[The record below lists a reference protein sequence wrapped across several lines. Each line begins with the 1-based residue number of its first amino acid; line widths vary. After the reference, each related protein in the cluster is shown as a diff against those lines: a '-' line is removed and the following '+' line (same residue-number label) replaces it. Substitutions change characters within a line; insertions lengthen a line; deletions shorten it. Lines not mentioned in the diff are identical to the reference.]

1 MFSFSKAKY
10 PRLVQIAINTIL
22 QPTYSEELPIHARRE
37 EIIRAIKDNQIVV
50 IAGETGSGKTTQ
62 IPKFL
67 IDAGYGQNG
76 LIGCTQPRRVAALS
90 VAQRIAEELGVS
102 YGNEVG
108 AKIRFTDQ
116 TRKDT
121 TIKVMTDGI
130 LLNEIQDDP
139 MLRAYDAIIIDEAHE
154 RSLNIDFILGCLR
167 QLAHQRKD
175 LKIVITSATIDTA
188 SFSKAFDGAP
198 IIEVSGRMYPV
209 DTIYRPIEEI
219 LEDAGDL
226 TFIEAAAEQ
235 VSEIINHNREGDILV
250 FLSGERDIH
259 ELRRKLEDTHAR
271 SCDILP
277 LYGRMANA
285 DQQRIFHPQG
295 RRRVILST
303 NIAETSLT
311 VPGIRYVVD
320 TGLARI
326 SRYSATSRTQRLP
339 IEPIAQSSADQRK
352 GRCGRVS
359 NGVCYRLY
367 SEQDFLG
374 RPRFTTPEIHRSN
387 LASVILRMLAFR
399 LGDIRTFPFID
410 PPSDTAIRGGY
421 RLLEELDAVYSDS
434 RSDNEDDYRL
444 TKLGRKL
451 ARLPVD
457 PTVARMLLQAQRENA
472 VEDVLVI
479 ASGLSIQDP
488 RERPAELAKEADE
501 MQKRFVHKESDFLT
515 LLNIWNAYHD
525 EMDRLSQGQLRKFCK
540 KHFVSYQR
548 MREWRDVHHQLERV
562 LKNLK
567 MLPSS
572 QSNAPGGLGRKT
584 GDAEPK
590 SPASAPRSNER
601 GHKAKQA
608 TSNKQHSQLPTP
620 HSSLGSEAATYAAIH
635 RSILTGLL
643 SNIAVKEEEHN
654 YRGPRN
660 RKALLFPGSG
670 LFDHETAKKQRKA
683 SYAKKSKPKPAKTTA
698 PAWIVCGEWMETS
711 RLFARTA
718 AKVNVQWIE
727 DMAGDLL
734 KLKHS
739 EPFWSTKSAAAL
751 CKQRKV
757 LFGLEIGRSN
767 VSLSR
772 IAPDESTDIF
782 VRNGLI
788 ETGIRERPDF
798 LKHNTEIAEKAE
810 SELARRRLGSGFA
823 VEDRLFDFYRQRLN
837 AVGSYAELR
846 SFAKREHGGRLDFL
860 KATIDDLLPETE
872 QDDTLEAFPKSLVIG
887 GSELPLNYRHE
898 PGGDDDG
905 VTLCVPIT
913 QLGAIQ
919 QGTLDWAVPGH
930 IEEKIE
936 SLLRGLP
943 KQIRIS
949 LHPLKERAAE
959 LRTKLK
965 PSERPL
971 REQLADTLREQYQ
984 IQTYKDDW
992 SKTEIPD
999 YLQPRIQIENTKGD
1013 ILADGRDLDT
1023 LRATL
1028 ESTAKEVSSGSG
1040 LDAIPAWQQATA
1052 QYERE
1057 NLSSWNF
1064 GDLPLEIDLSGDSG
1078 LPLKA
1083 YPALVKE
1090 GERVHLRLLPVA
1102 DAALEATRHG
1112 WPALATTV
1120 MGRDIA
1126 WLRNDLKDL
1135 KQLGALLLP
1144 LGSFDA
1150 IKASAWGHLQ
1160 RHLFRC
1166 GECLPLKESRFKKVL
1181 ARADED
1187 RRGIVTKLADRLRA
1201 LLEARQA
1208 ISLLLE
1214 QKKTSKA
1221 IVYPGM
1227 RAQLESLAPADVLE
1241 QYSFAELPHLTRFL
1255 KAMHLRAE
1263 RAKDSIQRDM
1273 EKSKRVTPYEA
1284 RSTTL
1289 SKLAK
1294 TPAQQNEFKAYRILL
1309 EEFKVSVYAQ
1319 ELGTAQ
1325 KVSEKRLDHLA
1336 DEIERK
1342 LK

>member
-1 MFSFSKAKY
+1 M
-10 PRLVQIAINTIL
+10 L
-22 QPTYSEELPIHARRE
+22 QPTYSETLPIHARRE
-37 EIIRAIKDNQIVV
+37 EIIRAIQNNQIVV

-90 VAQRIAEELGVS
+90 VAQRIAEELGVT
-102 YGNEVG
+102 YGHQVG

-116 TRKDT
+116 TRQDT
-121 TIKVMTDGI
+121 AIKVMTDGI

-139 MLRAYDAIIIDEAHE
+139 LLRAYDAIIIDEAHE

-167 QLAHQRKD
+167 QLAERRSE

-198 IIEVSGRMYPV
+198 IIEVSGRTYPV
-209 DTIYRPIEEI
+209 ETLYRPFDEN
-219 LEDAGDL
+219 DGDF
-226 TFIEAAAEQ
+226 TFIEAALET
-235 VSEIINHNREGDILV
+235 VGEILQDNRQGDILV
-250 FLSGERDIH
+250 FLPSERDIH
-259 ELRRKLEDTHAR
+259 EMRRKLEDSPAR

-295 RRRVILST
+295 RRRIILST

-320 TGLARI
+320 SGLARI
-326 SRYSATSRTQRLP
+326 SHYSATSRTQRLP
-339 IEPIAQSSADQRK
+339 IEPIAQSSANQRK

-374 RPRFTTPEIHRSN
+374 RPAFTAPEIHRSN

-399 LGDIRTFPFID
+399 LGDIRSFPFID

-421 RLLEELDAVYSDS
+421 RLLEELDAVYRDS
-434 RSDNEDDYRL
+434 RSENEDAFRL
-444 TKLGRKL
+444 TKLGRRL
-451 ARLPVD
+451 AQLPVD
-457 PTVARMLLQAQRENA
+457 PTVARMLLQAQQENVLA
-472 VEDVLVI
+472 EVLVI
-479 ASGLSIQDP
+479 AAGLSIQDP
-488 RERPAELAKEADE
+488 RERPAQLANEADE

-525 EMDRLSQGQLRKFCK
+525 EMERLSQAKLRKFCK
-540 KHFVSYQR
+540 QHFVSYQR
-548 MREWRDVHHQLERV
+548 MREWRDVHQ
-562 LKNLK
+562 
-567 MLPSS
+567 
-572 QSNAPGGLGRKT
+572 QLGRILK
-584 GDAEPK
+584 
-590 SPASAPRSNER
+590 ER
-601 GHKAKQA
+601 LKAKAAQGPTAAQA
-608 TSNKQHSQLPTP
+608 PTTQT
-620 HSSLGSEAATYAAIH
+620 HLTEAGYAAIH
-635 RSILTGLL
+635 RAILSGLL

-683 SYAKKSKPKPAKTTA
+683 SYAKKTKPKPAKTSA
-698 PAWIVCGEWMETS
+698 PEWIVCGEWMETS

-718 AKVNVQWIE
+718 AKVEVQWIE
-727 DMAGDLL
+727 AMAGDLL
-734 KLKHS
+734 RLKYS
-739 EPFWSTKSAAAL
+739 EPFWSSKSAAAL

-772 IAPDESTDIF
+772 IDPEQSTDIF

-788 ETGIRERPDF
+788 EIGIRERPEF
-798 LKHNTEIAEKAE
+798 LQHNAAVSERAE

-823 VEDRLFDFYRQRLN
+823 VEDRLFDFYRQRLR

-860 KATIDDLLPETE
+860 HASIDDLLPETE
-872 QDDTLEAFPKSLVIG
+872 QDDSTAVFPQSLTIG
-887 GSELPLNYRHE
+887 GSELPLRYRHD
-898 PGGDDDG
+898 PGGEADG
-905 VTLCVPIT
+905 VTLHVPLT

-930 IEEKIE
+930 LEEKIE

-943 KQIRIS
+943 KPIRIQ

-959 LRTKLK
+959 LRRQLQ
-965 PSERPL
+965 PCARSL
-971 REQLADTLREQYQ
+971 REQLADTLRQQYN

-992 SKTEIPD
+992 AKTEIPD
-999 YLQPRIQIENTKGD
+999 YLQPRIQIENSKGEQ
-1013 ILADGRDLDT
+1013 LANGRDLDA
-1023 LRATL
+1023 LRASL
-1028 ESTAKEVSSGSG
+1028 ERSAKAVARGNH
-1040 LDAIPAWQQATA
+1040 LDAVPAWQAATA

-1057 NLSSWNF
+1057 HLSSWNF
-1064 GDLPLEIDLSGDSG
+1064 GDLPQEIDLSGDSG

-1083 YPALVKE
+1083 YPALVKQ
-1090 GERVHLRLLPVA
+1090 GENVHLRLLP
-1102 DAALEATRHG
+1102 DAAAALDATRQG
-1112 WPALATTV
+1112 WPALATIV

-1135 KQLGALLLP
+1135 KQLGARLLP
-1144 LGSFDA
+1144 LGTFDA

-1166 GECLPLKESRFKKVL
+1166 GEYLPLKEARFNKTL
-1181 ARADED
+1181 ARADQE
-1187 RRGIVTKLADRLRA
+1187 RRGIIPKLCDQLRA
-1201 LLEARQA
+1201 HLDARQD

-1227 RAQLESLAPADVLE
+1227 RAQLECIAPADLLE
-1241 QYSFAELPHLTRFL
+1241 QYNFDELPHLTRFL
-1255 KAMHLRAE
+1255 KAMRLRAE
-1263 RAKDSIQRDM
+1263 RAKESIQRDI
-1273 EKSKRVTPYEA
+1273 EKSKRVAPYEA
-1284 RSTTL
+1284 RSAAL
-1289 SKLAK
+1289 IQLAK
-1294 TPAQQNEFKAYRILL
+1294 TPAQQSEVKAYRMLL

-1325 KVSEKRLDHLA
+1325 KVSEKRLDKLA
-1336 DEIERK
+1336 DTLEHK

>member
-1 MFSFSKAKY
+1 MPS
-10 PRLVQIAINTIL
+10 IL
-22 QPTYSEELPIHARRE
+22 KPTYSEELPIHARRE

-90 VAQRIAEELGVS
+90 VAQRIAEELGVT

-116 TRKDT
+116 TRHDT
-121 TIKVMTDGI
+121 AIKVMTDGI

-167 QLAHQRKD
+167 QLSDQRKD
-175 LKIVITSATIDTA
+175 LKIIITSATIDTEA
-188 SFSKAFDGAP
+188 FSKAFDGAP
-198 IIEVSGRMYPV
+198 IIEVSGRMFPV
-209 DTIYRPIEEI
+209 DMIYRPFDENE
-219 LEDAGDL
+219 GDL
-226 TFIEAAAEQ
+226 TFIEAA
-235 VSEIINHNREGDILV
+235 SETINEILYDNRQGDILV
-250 FLSGERDIH
+250 FLPGERDIH
-259 ELRRKLEDTHAR
+259 ELRRELEDSPAR
-271 SCDILP
+271 SCDILS

-295 RRRVILST
+295 RRRIILST

-399 LGDIRTFPFID
+399 LGDIRSFPFID

-421 RLLEELDAVYSDS
+421 RLLEELDAVYSDH

-444 TKLGRKL
+444 TKLGRRL
-451 ARLPVD
+451 AQLPVD
-457 PTVARMLLQAQRENA
+457 PTVARMLLQAHQENA
-472 VEDVLVI
+472 IEDVLVI

-515 LLNIWNAYHD
+515 ILNIWNAYHD
-525 EMDRLSQGQLRKFCK
+525 EMERLTQAKLRKFCK
-540 KHFVSYQR
+540 QHFVSYQR
-548 MREWRDVHHQLERV
+548 MREWREVHHQLERI
-562 LKNLK
+562 LKKLK
-567 MLPSS
+567 LLPVGRDGLRVVRDKANTPKEKKQKPNSS
-572 QSNAPGGLGRKT
+572 ASKLATPLDSKT
-584 GDAEPK
+584 DA
-590 SPASAPRSNER
+590 
-601 GHKAKQA
+601 G
-608 TSNKQHSQLPTP
+608 
-620 HSSLGSEAATYAAIH
+620 YAAIH

-683 SYAKKSKPKPAKTTA
+683 SYAKTSKPKPAKTTA

-718 AKVNVQWIE
+718 AKVKVEWIE
-727 DMAGDLL
+727 EMAGDLL

-772 IAPDESTDIF
+772 IDPEQSTDIF

-788 ETGIRERPDF
+788 ELGIRERPDF
-798 LKHNTEIAEKAE
+798 LKHNAEVAERAE

-823 VEDRLFDFYRQRLN
+823 VEDRLYDFYRQHLT

-846 SFAKREHGGRLDFL
+846 SFAKREHKGSLDFL
-860 KATIDDLLPETE
+860 NASIDDLLPEEE
-872 QDDTLEAFPKSLVIG
+872 QHDSTEAFPKSLAIG
-887 GSELPLNYRHE
+887 GSELPLRYRHE
-898 PGGDDDG
+898 PGGEDDG
-905 VTLCVPIT
+905 VTLHVPLT
-913 QLGAIQ
+913 QIGAIQ

-930 IEEKIE
+930 LEEKIE

-943 KQIRIS
+943 KQIRIQ
-949 LHPLKERAAE
+949 LHPLKERAAQ
-959 LRTKLK
+959 LRQQLK
-965 PSERPL
+965 PSARSL
-971 REQLADTLREQYQ
+971 RDQLADTLREQYQ
-984 IQTYKDDW
+984 IQTFKDDW
-992 SKTEIPD
+992 SKTEIPN

-1013 ILADGRDLDT
+1013 ILADGRNLDA
-1023 LRATL
+1023 LRASL
-1028 ESTAKEVSSGSG
+1028 EATAKEVSSGNG

-1057 NLSSWNF
+1057 NLNSWNF
-1064 GDLPLEIDLSGDSG
+1064 GDLPQEIDLSGDSG

-1090 GERVHLRLLPVA
+1090 GESVHLRLLPDA

-1144 LGSFDA
+1144 LGSFDI
-1150 IKASAWGHLQ
+1150 IKANAWSHLQ

-1166 GECLPLKESRFKKVL
+1166 GEYLPLKESRFKKGLV
-1181 ARADED
+1181 RADEE
-1187 RRGIVTKLADRLRA
+1187 RRGIVPKLCDQLRA
-1201 LLEARQA
+1201 HLDARQA

-1214 QKKTSKA
+1214 QKKTAKA
-1221 IVYPGM
+1221 ILYPGM
-1227 RAQLESLAPADVLE
+1227 RAQLESISPTDVLE
-1241 QYSFAELPHLTRFL
+1241 HYSFAELPDLTRFL
-1255 KAMHLRAE
+1255 KAMRLRAE
-1263 RAKDSIQRDM
+1263 RAKDSIQRDI
-1273 EKSKRVTPYEA
+1273 EKSKRVAPYET
-1284 RSTTL
+1284 RSATL

-1294 TPAQQNEFKAYRILL
+1294 TAAQKNEFKAYRILL

-1325 KVSEKRLDHLA
+1325 KVSEKRLDKLA
-1336 DEIERK
+1336 DDLERE

>member
-1 MFSFSKAKY
+1 M
-10 PRLVQIAINTIL
+10 
-22 QPTYSEELPIHARRE
+22 
-37 EIIRAIKDNQIVV
+37 
-50 IAGETGSGKTTQ
+50 
-62 IPKFL
+62 
-67 IDAGYGQNG
+67 
-76 LIGCTQPRRVAALS
+76 IGCTQPRRVAALS
-90 VAQRIAEELGVS
+90 VAQRIAEELKVQ
-102 YGNEVG
+102 YGHEVG

-121 TIKVMTDGI
+121 AIKVMTDGI

-139 MLRAYDAIIIDEAHE
+139 MLHAYEAIIIDEAHE

-167 QLAHQRKD
+167 QLAKQRKD
-175 LKIVITSATIDTA
+175 LKIVITSATIDTE
-188 SFSKAFDGAP
+188 SFSKAFDRAP

-209 DTIYRPIEEI
+209 DTHYRPIETMTE
-219 LEDAGDL
+219 ENGDF
-226 TFIEAAAEQ
+226 TMIEAAAEQ
-235 VSEIINHNREGDILV
+235 VTEIINHNLEGDILV
-250 FLSGERDIH
+250 FLPGERDIH
-259 ELRRKLEDTHAR
+259 ELRRHLEDSPAR

-277 LYGRMANA
+277 LFGRLANA

-295 RRRVILST
+295 RRRIILST

-326 SRYSATSRTQRLP
+326 SRYSPHSRTQRLP
-339 IEPIAQSSADQRK
+339 VEPIAQSSANQRM

-359 NGVCYRLY
+359 DGVCYRLY

-374 RPRFTTPEIHRSN
+374 RPKFTTPEIHRSN

-399 LGDIRTFPFID
+399 LGDVRTFPFID
-410 PPSDTAIRGGY
+410 PPADNAIRGGY
-421 RLLEELDAVYSDS
+421 RLLEELDAVYVDQ
-434 RSDNEDDYRL
+434 RSNNEDSYRL
-444 TKLGRKL
+444 TKLGRRL
-451 ARLPVD
+451 AKIPVD
-457 PTVARMLLQAQRENA
+457 PTVARMLLQAKEEHA

-488 RERPAELAKEADE
+488 RERPSEMAKEADE
-501 MQKRFVHKESDFLT
+501 MQKCFIHKESDFLT
-515 LLNIWNAYHD
+515 LLNIWTTYHD
-525 EMDRLSQGQLRKFCK
+525 QMERLSQGQLRKFCK
-540 KHFVSYQR
+540 QHFISYQR

-562 LKNLK
+562 LKTLK
-567 MLPSS
+567 ILPTGKVESG
-572 QSNAPGGLGRKT
+572 SNQ
-584 GDAEPK
+584 
-590 SPASAPRSNER
+590 
-601 GHKAKQA
+601 QA
-608 TSNKQHSQLPTP
+608 TTNKQHLT
-620 HSSLGSEAATYAAIH
+620 EANYVAIH
-635 RSILTGLL
+635 RSILSGLL
-643 SNIAVKEEEHN
+643 SNIAVKEDAHN

-670 LFDHETAKKQRKA
+670 LFDHESAKKQRKVA
-683 SYAKKSKPKPAKTTA
+683 YAKKAKPKPAKTTA

-718 AKVNVQWIE
+718 AKVEVQWIE
-727 DMAGDLL
+727 AIAGDLL

-757 LFGLEIGRSN
+757 LFGLEIGRNN

-772 IAPDESTDIF
+772 IDPEESTDIF

-788 ETGIRERPDF
+788 ELGIRERPDF
-798 LKHNTEIAEKAE
+798 IQQNTEVSARAE

-823 VEDRLFDFYRQRLN
+823 VEDRLFDFYRRRLN

-846 SFAKREHGGRLDFL
+846 SFAKREHGGCLDFL
-860 KATIDDLLPETE
+860 KANIDDLLPEKE
-872 QDDTLEAFPKSLVIG
+872 QDDSVEAFPKSLAIG
-887 GSELPLNYRHE
+887 GSELPLRYRHE
-898 PGGDDDG
+898 PGGKADG
-905 VTLCVPIT
+905 VTLHVPLT

-930 IEEKIE
+930 LVEKIE

-943 KQIRIS
+943 KQIRIQ

-959 LRTKLK
+959 LSEQLK
-965 PSERPL
+965 PSARSL
-971 REQLADTLREQYQ
+971 REKLADTLRDLYQ
-984 IQTYKDDW
+984 IHTYKDDW
-992 SKTEIPD
+992 LKTEIPD
-999 YLQPRIQIENTKGD
+999 YLQPRIQIENTKGEF
-1013 ILADGRDLDT
+1013 LADSRDLHT
-1023 LRATL
+1023 LRTTL
-1028 ESTAKEVSSGSG
+1028 ESAAKEVSTGNG

-1052 QYERE
+1052 QHERE
-1057 NLSSWNF
+1057 NLSSWEF
-1064 GDLPLEIDLSGDSG
+1064 GDLPMEIDLSGDSG

-1090 GERVHLRLLPVA
+1090 GVRVHLRLLPDA
-1102 DAALEATRHG
+1102 AAALEATRHG

-1144 LGSFDA
+1144 LGNFDS
-1150 IKASAWGHLQ
+1150 IKTSAWNHLQ

-1166 GECLPLKESRFKKVL
+1166 GEYLPLKESRFKKGLV
-1181 ARADED
+1181 RADDE
-1187 RRGIVTKLADRLRA
+1187 RRGIVPKLCDQLRA
-1201 LLEARQA
+1201 LLDARQA
-1208 ISLLLE
+1208 VMLLLE
-1214 QKKTSKA
+1214 QKKTSTA

-1227 RAQLESLAPADVLE
+1227 RAQLDSIAPADLLD
-1241 QYSFAELPHLTRFL
+1241 QYTFSELPHLTRYL
-1255 KAMHLRAE
+1255 KAMRLRAE
-1263 RAKDSIQRDM
+1263 RAKDSIQRDI
-1273 EKSKRVTPYEA
+1273 EKSKRVAPFEA
-1284 RSTTL
+1284 RSAAL
-1289 SKLAK
+1289 LKLAK
-1294 TPAQQNEFKAYRILL
+1294 TPAQQGEVKTYRILL

-1325 KVSEKRLDHLA
+1325 KASEKRLDNLA
-1336 DEIERK
+1336 EAIERL

>member
-1 MFSFSKAKY
+1 LNVQSSTFNVPIPLSFDS
-10 PRLVQIAINTIL
+10 PAIIKTIL
-22 QPTYSEELPIHARRE
+22 QPTYSEDLPIHARRE
-37 EIIRAIKDNQIVV
+37 EIVRAIKENQVVV

-67 IDAGYGQNG
+67 IDAGYGTNG

-90 VAQRIAEELGVS
+90 VAQRIAEELGVI

-116 TRKDT
+116 TRHDT
-121 TIKVMTDGI
+121 AIKVMTDGI

-139 MLRAYDAIIIDEAHE
+139 MLSAYDAIIIDEAHE

-167 QLAHQRKD
+167 QLADQRKD
-175 LKIVITSATIDTA
+175 LKIVITSATIDTE

-198 IIEVSGRMYPV
+198 IIEVSGRTFPV
-209 DTIYRPIEEI
+209 DTYYRPIEEM

-235 VSEIINHNREGDILV
+235 INEIINHNREGDILV
-250 FLSGERDIH
+250 FLPGERDIN
-259 ELRRKLEDTHAR
+259 ELRRLLENSRAR

-320 TGLARI
+320 SGLARI
-326 SRYSATSRTQRLP
+326 SRYSATSRTLRLP

-367 SEQDFLG
+367 SEQDFLS
-374 RPRFTTPEIHRSN
+374 RPRYTTPEIHRSN

-421 RLLEELDAVYSDS
+421 RLLEELDAVYRDS

-444 TKLGRKL
+444 TKLGRRL

-457 PTVARMLLQAQRENA
+457 PTVARMLLQAQREH
-472 VEDVLVI
+472 VIEDVLVI

-525 EMDRLSQGQLRKFCK
+525 EMERLSQGQLRKFCK

-567 MLPSS
+567 MMP
-572 QSNAPGGLGRKT
+572 T
-584 GDAEPK
+584 GQNK
-590 SPASAPRSNER
+590 ER
-601 GHKAKQA
+601 P
-608 TSNKQHSQLPTP
+608 TSNVQHSTP
-620 HSSLGSEAATYAAIH
+620 NKGKATAQTQKTQNVQRSTFNESDYAAIH

-670 LFDHETAKKQRKA
+670 LFDHATAKKQRKA
-683 SYAKKSKPKPAKTTA
+683 SYAKTSKPKPAKTTA

-718 AKVNVQWIE
+718 AKVQVQWIE
-727 DMAGDLL
+727 EVAGDLL

-757 LFGLEIGRSN
+757 LFGLEISRSN

-772 IAPDESTDIF
+772 IDPDQSTDIF

-788 ETGIRERPDF
+788 EKGIRERPDF
-798 LKHNTEIAEKAE
+798 LQHNDEVSERAE

-823 VEDRLFDFYRQRLN
+823 VEDRLHDFYRRRLD

-846 SFAKREHGGRLDFL
+846 SFAKRKHKGSLDFL
-860 KATIDDLLPETE
+860 KATIDDLLPESE
-872 QDDTLEAFPKSLVIG
+872 QDDTTEAFPQSLTIG
-887 GSELPLNYRHE
+887 GSELPLRYRHE
-898 PGGDDDG
+898 PGGDSDG
-905 VTLCVPIT
+905 VTLHVPLT
-913 QLGAIQ
+913 QMGAIQ

-930 IEEKIE
+930 LEEKIE

-943 KQIRIS
+943 KQIRIQ

-959 LRTKLK
+959 LRRQLK
-965 PSERPL
+965 PSERSL
-971 REQLADTLREQYQ
+971 REQLAEQLHKQYG
-984 IQTYKDDW
+984 IQTFKDNW
-992 SKTEIPD
+992 AKTEIPS

-1013 ILADGRDLDT
+1013 VLANGRDLT
-1023 LRATL
+1023 ALRASL
-1028 ESTAKEVSSGSG
+1028 EETSKEVASGNG

-1052 QYERE
+1052 RIERE
-1057 NLSSWNF
+1057 NLNAWNF
-1064 GDLPLEIDLSGDSG
+1064 GDLPEAIDLSGDSG

-1083 YPALVKE
+1083 YPALVLE
-1090 GERVHLRLLPVA
+1090 GERVHLRLLPDKA
-1102 DAALEATRHG
+1102 SALEATRMG
-1112 WPALATTV
+1112 WPALGEIV

-1126 WLRNDLKDL
+1126 WLRRDLKEL

-1144 LGSFDA
+1144 LGNFET
-1150 IKASAWGHLQ
+1150 IKTAAWSHIR
-1160 RHLFRC
+1160 RHLFDSSTL
-1166 GECLPLKESRFKKVL
+1166 LPLKESTFKKAL
-1181 ARADED
+1181 TRADRE
-1187 RRGIVTKLADRLRA
+1187 RRGIIQQLADRLRG
-1201 LLEARQA
+1201 LLEARQD
-1208 ISLLLE
+1208 ICLLLE
-1214 QKKTSKA
+1214 QKKTAKA

-1227 RAQLESLAPADVLE
+1227 RAQLESLAPANVLDL
-1241 QYSFAELPHLTRFL
+1241 YSFEELAHLTRFL
-1255 KAMHLRAE
+1255 KAMRLRAE

-1273 EKSKRVTPYEA
+1273 DKSKRVAPYEQ
-1284 RSTTL
+1284 R
-1289 SKLAK
+1289 LAGLIQLVK
-1294 TPAQQNEFKAYRILL
+1294 TPAHQNEVKRYRILL

-1325 KVSEKRLDHLA
+1325 KASEKRLENLA
-1336 DEIERK
+1336 NEIEQR

>member
-1 MFSFSKAKY
+1 MPAPLK
-10 PRLVQIAINTIL
+10 
-22 QPTYSEELPIHARRE
+22 PTYTEDLPIHARRE
-37 EIIRAIKDNQIVV
+37 EIIRAIQENQIVV

-67 IDAGYGQNG
+67 IDAGLGKNG

-90 VAQRIAEELGVS
+90 VAQRIAEELGVQ
-102 YGNEVG
+102 YGHEVG

-121 TIKVMTDGI
+121 AIKVMTDGI

-139 MLRAYDAIIIDEAHE
+139 QLRAYDAIIIDEAHE

-167 QLAHQRKD
+167 QLADQRKD
-175 LKIVITSATIDTA
+175 LKIVITSATIDTE

-209 DTIYRPIEEI
+209 DTFYRPFDER
-219 LEDAGDL
+219 DGDL
-226 TFIEAAAEQ
+226 TFIEAA
-235 VSEIINHNREGDILV
+235 SETINEILYDNRQGDILV
-250 FLSGERDIH
+250 FLPGERDIH
-259 ELRRKLEDTHAR
+259 ELRRELENSPAR
-271 SCDILP
+271 SCDILS

-421 RLLEELDAVYSDS
+421 RLLEELDAVYSDH

-444 TKLGRKL
+444 TKLGRRL
-451 ARLPVD
+451 AKIPVD
-457 PTVARMLLQAQRENA
+457 PTVARMLLQAHQEN
-472 VEDVLVI
+472 VLEDVLVI

-488 RERPAELAKEADE
+488 RERPAELKKEADE

-525 EMDRLSQGQLRKFCK
+525 EMDRLTQAKLRKFCK
-540 KHFVSYQR
+540 QHFVSYQR
-548 MREWRDVHHQLERV
+548 MREWRDVHHQLERI

-567 MLPSS
+567 LLPSGRD
-572 QSNAPGGLGRKT
+572 NNRGLDRKI
-584 GDAEPK
+584 GVSEPK
-590 SPASAPRSNER
+590 SPTPAPRSHER
-601 GHKAKQA
+601 GHKAKQV
-608 TSNKQHSQLPTP
+608 TNNKQPATNNKQP
-620 HSSLGSEAATYAAIH
+620 GSEAATYAAIH
-635 RSILTGLL
+635 RAILSGLL

-718 AKVNVQWIE
+718 AKVQVQWIE

-772 IAPDESTDIF
+772 IDPEQSTDIF

-788 ETGIRERPDF
+788 ELGIRERPKF
-798 LKHNTEIAEKAE
+798 IEHNAEVAARAE

-823 VEDRLFDFYRQRLN
+823 VEDRLYDFYRQRLD

-846 SFAKREHGGRLDFL
+846 SFAKRTHKGSLDFL
-860 KATIDDLLPETE
+860 KASIDDLLPEEE
-872 QDDTLEAFPKSLVIG
+872 QHDTTEAFPKSLAIG
-887 GSELPLNYRHE
+887 GTELPLRYRHE
-898 PGGDDDG
+898 PGGEDDG
-905 VTLCVPIT
+905 VTLHVPLS

-943 KQIRIS
+943 KQIRIQ
-949 LHPLKERAAE
+949 LHPLKERAAQ
-959 LRTKLK
+959 LRQQLK
-965 PSERPL
+965 PSPRSL
-971 REQLADTLREQYQ
+971 RDQLADTLREHYQ
-984 IQTYKDDW
+984 INTFKDDW
-992 SKTEIPD
+992 SKTEIPS

-1013 ILADGRDLDT
+1013 ILADGRNLDT
-1023 LRATL
+1023 LRSKL
-1028 ESTAKEVSSGSG
+1028 EDTAKEVSTGNG

-1057 NLSSWNF
+1057 NLCSWSF

-1090 GERVHLRLLPVA
+1090 GERVHLRLLPDA
-1102 DAALEATRHG
+1102 AAALEATRHG
-1112 WPALATTV
+1112 WPALATIV

-1144 LGSFDA
+1144 LGNFDS
-1150 IKASAWGHLQ
+1150 IKTSAWGHLQ

-1166 GECLPLKESRFKKVL
+1166 GEYLPLKESRFKKGL
-1181 ARADED
+1181 ARADDE
-1187 RRGIVTKLADRLRA
+1187 RRGIVTQLCDQLRA
-1201 LLEARQA
+1201 HLEARQV

-1214 QKKTSKA
+1214 KKKTAKA
-1221 IVYPGM
+1221 LVYPGM
-1227 RAQLESLAPADVLE
+1227 RAQMESISPADVLE
-1241 QYSFAELPHLTRFL
+1241 RYSFAELPHLTRFL
-1255 KAMHLRAE
+1255 KAMRLRAE
-1263 RAKDSIQRDM
+1263 RAKDSIQRDI
-1273 EKSKRVTPYEA
+1273 EKSKRIAPYET
-1284 RSTTL
+1284 RSAAL
-1289 SKLAK
+1289 NKLAK

-1325 KVSEKRLDHLA
+1325 KASEKRLDKLA
-1336 DEIERK
+1336 DELERK

>member
-1 MFSFSKAKY
+1 M
-10 PRLVQIAINTIL
+10 
-22 QPTYSEELPIHARRE
+22 
-37 EIIRAIKDNQIVV
+37 

-90 VAQRIAEELGVS
+90 VAQRIAEELGVT

-116 TRKDT
+116 TRHDT
-121 TIKVMTDGI
+121 AIKVMTDGI

-139 MLRAYDAIIIDEAHE
+139 LLKGYDAIIIDEAHE

-167 QLAHQRKD
+167 QLADQRKD
-175 LKIVITSATIDTA
+175 LRIVITSATIDTE

-198 IIEVSGRMYPV
+198 IIEVSGRTYPV
-209 DTIYRPIEEI
+209 DTYYRPIEEM

-235 VSEIINHNREGDILV
+235 VNEIIHNNREGDILV
-250 FLSGERDIH
+250 FLPGERDIN
-259 ELRRKLEDTHAR
+259 ELRRKLEDSRAR

-285 DQQRIFHPQG
+285 DQQRIFNPQG
-295 RRRVILST
+295 RRRIILST

-326 SRYSATSRTQRLP
+326 SRYSATSRTLRLP

-399 LGDIRTFPFID
+399 LGDIRSFPFID

-434 RSDNEDDYRL
+434 RSENEDAYRL
-444 TKLGRKL
+444 TKLGRRL
-451 ARLPVD
+451 AQLPVD
-457 PTVARMLLQAQRENA
+457 PTVARMLLQAKRENA
-472 VEDVLVI
+472 LEDVLVI

-525 EMDRLSQGQLRKFCK
+525 EMDRLSQAKLRKFCK
-540 KHFVSYQR
+540 QHFVSYQR
-548 MREWRDVHHQLERV
+548 MREWREVHHQLERI

-567 MLPSS
+567 LLSS
-572 QSNAPGGLGRKT
+572 GR
-584 GDAEPK
+584 DDR
-590 SPASAPRSNER
+590 PAVRETSKATRSNER
-601 GHKAKQA
+601 APKTKQV
-608 TSNKQHSQLPTP
+608 SNKQQPTTNN
-620 HSSLGSEAATYAAIH
+620 HLTDAGYAAIH

-683 SYAKKSKPKPAKTTA
+683 SYAKTSKPKPAKTTA
-698 PAWIVCGEWMETS
+698 PSWIVCGEWMETS

-718 AKVNVQWIE
+718 AKVQVQWIE
-727 DMAGDLL
+727 DVAGDLL

-772 IAPDESTDIF
+772 IDPDQSTDIF

-788 ETGIRERPDF
+788 EQGIRERPDF
-798 LKHNTEIAEKAE
+798 LKHNDAVSERAE

-823 VEDRLFDFYRQRLN
+823 VEDRLYDFYRQRLS

-860 KATIDDLLPETE
+860 HASIDDLLPEAE
-872 QDDTLEAFPKSLVIG
+872 QDDTTEAFPKSLAIG
-887 GSELPLNYRHE
+887 GSELPLRYRHE
-898 PGGDDDG
+898 PGGDSDG
-905 VTLCVPIT
+905 VTLHVPLT
-913 QLGAIQ
+913 QIGAIQ

-930 IEEKIE
+930 LEEKIE

-943 KQIRIS
+943 KQIRIQ

-959 LRTKLK
+959 LRKQLK
-965 PSERPL
+965 PSERSL
-971 REQLADTLREQYQ
+971 REQLADQLKAQYG
-984 IQTYKDDW
+984 IQTFRDNW
-992 SKTEIPD
+992 SKAEIPS

-1013 ILADGRDLDT
+1013 ILADGRDLDA
-1023 LRATL
+1023 LR
-1028 ESTAKEVSSGSG
+1028 ESLKTTAKEVSSGNG
-1040 LDAIPAWQQATA
+1040 LDAIPAWQAATA
-1052 QYERE
+1052 HYERE

-1064 GDLPLEIDLSGDSG
+1064 GDLPTEIDLSGDSG

-1090 GERVHLRLLPVA
+1090 GESVHLRLLP
-1102 DAALEATRHG
+1102 DAAAALDATRHG
-1112 WPALATTV
+1112 WPALATIV

-1135 KQLGALLLP
+1135 KQLGAGLLP
-1144 LGSFDA
+1144 LGNFDS

-1166 GECLPLKESRFKKVL
+1166 GEYLPLKESRFNKGL
-1181 ARADED
+1181 ARADEE
-1187 RRGIVTKLADRLRA
+1187 RRGIIPKLCDHLRA
-1201 LLEARQA
+1201 HLDARQD

-1214 QKKTSKA
+1214 QKKTGKA

-1227 RAQLESLAPADVLE
+1227 RAQLESIAPADLLE
-1241 QYSFAELPHLTRFL
+1241 QYNFAELPHLTRFL
-1255 KAMHLRAE
+1255 KAMRLRAE
-1263 RAKDSIQRDM
+1263 RAKDSIQRDI
-1273 EKSKRVTPYEA
+1273 EKSKRVAPHEA
-1284 RSTTL
+1284 RSAAL
-1289 SKLAK
+1289 IKLAK
-1294 TPAQQNEFKAYRILL
+1294 TPAQRNEVKAYRILL

-1325 KVSEKRLDHLA
+1325 KVSEKRLDKLA
-1336 DEIERK
+1336 DELEQK

>member
-1 MFSFSKAKY
+1 MFDV
-10 PRLVQIAINTIL
+10 RLPPVIKTIL
-22 QPTYSEELPIHARRE
+22 KPTYSEDLPIHLRRE
-37 EIIRAIKDNQIVV
+37 EIIGAIKENQIVV

-67 IDAGYGQNG
+67 IDAGYGQHG

-90 VAQRIAEELGVS
+90 VAQRIAEELGVT
-102 YGNEVG
+102 YGKQVG

-116 TRKDT
+116 TRHDT
-121 TIKVMTDGI
+121 AIKVMTDGI

-139 MLRAYDAIIIDEAHE
+139 MLAAYDAIIIDEAHE

-167 QLAHQRKD
+167 QLTDLRKD
-175 LKIVITSATIDTA
+175 LRIVITSATIDTE

-198 IIEVSGRMYPV
+198 IIEVSGRTFPV
-209 DTIYRPIEEI
+209 DTYYHPIEEM

-226 TFIEAAAEQ
+226 TFIEAAAKL
-235 VSEIINHNREGDILV
+235 VNEIIDHNREGDILV
-250 FLSGERDIH
+250 FLPGERDIN
-259 ELRRKLEDTHAR
+259 ELRRKLEDSRAR
-271 SCDILP
+271 GCDILP

-285 DQQRIFHPQG
+285 DQKRIFHPQG
-295 RRRVILST
+295 RRRIILST

-326 SRYSATSRTQRLP
+326 SRYSATSRTLRLP

-374 RPRFTTPEIHRSN
+374 RPRYTTPEIHRSN

-399 LGDIRTFPFID
+399 LGDIRNFPFID

-434 RSDNEDDYRL
+434 RTANEDDYRL

-457 PTVARMLLQAQRENA
+457 PTVARMLLQAQREN
-472 VEDVLVI
+472 VIEDVLVI

-501 MQKRFVHKESDFLT
+501 MQKRFIHKESDFLT

-567 MLPSS
+567 MMPSGK
-572 QSNAPGGLGRKT
+572 SNAPRTDK
-584 GDAEPK
+584 
-590 SPASAPRSNER
+590 R
-601 GHKAKQA
+601 GNKAKQA
-608 TSNKQHSQLPTP
+608 SNNKQQATSNTPHSTLHTP

-670 LFDHETAKKQRKA
+670 LFDHATAKKQRKA
-683 SYAKKSKPKPAKTTA
+683 SYAKTSKPKPAKTTA

-718 AKVNVQWIE
+718 AKVQVQWIE
-727 DMAGDLL
+727 DVAGDLL
-734 KLKHS
+734 KLKHT
-739 EPFWSTKSAAAL
+739 EPFWSIKSAAAL

-772 IAPDESTDIF
+772 IDPDQSTDIF

-788 ETGIRERPDF
+788 EQGIRERPDF
-798 LKHNTEIAEKAE
+798 LQHNDDVSERAE

-823 VEDRLFDFYRQRLN
+823 VEDRLYDFYRQRLS

-860 KATIDDLLPETE
+860 HASIDDLLPEEE
-872 QDDTLEAFPKSLVIG
+872 QDDTTQAYPKTLAIG
-887 GSELPLNYRHE
+887 GSQLPLRYRHE

-905 VTLCVPIT
+905 VTLHVPLT
-913 QLGAIQ
+913 QIGAIQ

-930 IEEKIE
+930 LEEKIE

-943 KQIRIS
+943 KQIRIQ

-959 LRTKLK
+959 LRKQLK
-965 PSERPL
+965 PSERSL
-971 REQLADTLREQYQ
+971 RDQLAEQLKEQYG
-984 IQTYKDDW
+984 IQTFKDNW
-992 SKTEIPD
+992 SKTEIPS

-1013 ILADGRDLDT
+1013 VLADGRDLDA
-1023 LRATL
+1023 LR
-1028 ESTAKEVSSGSG
+1028 ESLKTTAKEVSSGNG
-1040 LDAIPAWQQATA
+1040 LDAIPAWQAATA

-1057 NLSSWNF
+1057 NLNSWSF
-1064 GDLPLEIDLSGDSG
+1064 GDLPTEIDLSGDSG

-1083 YPALVKE
+1083 FPALVLE
-1090 GERVHLRLLPVA
+1090 GEQVHLRLLA
-1102 DAALEATRHG
+1102 DASAALLATQKG
-1112 WPALATTV
+1112 WPALGVMV

-1135 KQLGALLLP
+1135 KQLGTLLLP
-1144 LGSFDA
+1144 LGDFNTV
-1150 IKASAWGHLQ
+1150 KASAWQ
-1160 RHLFRC
+1160 NIQSHLFRT
-1166 GECLPLKESRFKKVL
+1166 GEYLPLKESRFKKVL

-1187 RRGIVTKLADRLRA
+1187 RRGIIPKLKDQLKA
-1201 LLEARQA
+1201 LLEARQD

-1221 IVYPGM
+1221 LVYPGM
-1227 RAQLESLAPADVLE
+1227 RAQMERLAPANVLE
-1241 QYSFAELPHLTRFL
+1241 RYSFAELPHLTRFL
-1255 KAMHLRAE
+1255 KAMRLRAE
-1263 RAKDSIQRDM
+1263 RAKDSIARDI
-1273 EKSKRVTPYEA
+1273 EKSKRIAPYET
-1284 RSTTL
+1284 RQTKL
-1289 SKLAK
+1289 DKLAK
-1294 TPAQQNEFKAYRILL
+1294 TPEQQSQVKAYHMLL

-1319 ELGTAQ
+1319 ELGTSQ
-1325 KVSEKRLDHLA
+1325 KVSEKRLDKLA
-1336 DEIERK
+1336 DEIERQ